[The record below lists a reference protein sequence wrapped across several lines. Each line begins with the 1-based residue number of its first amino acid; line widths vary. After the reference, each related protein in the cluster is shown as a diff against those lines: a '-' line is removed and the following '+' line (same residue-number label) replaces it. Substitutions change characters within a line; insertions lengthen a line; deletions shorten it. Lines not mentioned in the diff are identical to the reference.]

1 MNTYLILCA
10 IISLIPI
17 FYGASKVKKSKTYR
31 RKYRYR
37 ISDSDLKTS
46 DFSEKSLNS
55 QEKKHPLDIQTMIIK
70 GDQQG
75 DKQTLLH
82 MRNAKKKNPEWDFK
96 TYMIK
101 TEGRGDD
108 KLGEELYKKRGW
120 TKHKQIWDRDNLGK
134 KRKSKPKKTRKTK
147 KK

>member
-1 MNTYLILCA
+1 MNIYLILCA
-10 IISLIPI
+10 IISLISIP
-17 FYGASKVKKSKTYR
+17 YGVYKVKKSKRYR
-31 RKYRYR
+31 RRNTYK
-37 ISDSDLKTS
+37 ITDSNLKTS

-55 QEKKHPLDIQTMIIK
+55 EEKKHPIDIQTMIIK

-82 MRNAKKKNPEWDFK
+82 MRNAKKINPTWDFK

-120 TKHKQIWDRDNLGK
+120 TKHKQIWDKDKLGK
-134 KRKSKPKKTRKTK
+134 KRKSKIKKPRKTK